1 MPTCTASLYR
11 ICFWHI
17 SYFHSRWFKK
27 MQKIERVKKVL
38 HKSKEKRAHDA
49 WGLIYQILYKTS
61 TTFVHKFM
69 HQKCHIYHM
78 SMHSFLQ
85 SPWINPTHSKLICSY
100 IAMLICI
107 KKRPHIA
114 IYGKQPPW
122 KRYSTV
128 ACSWCCLFQT
138 TWNMPKGQRR

>member
-11 ICFWHI
+11 IRFWHI

-27 MQKIERVKKVL
+27 MQKIGWKKLYTSQKKKGHMMPGVSFIKFCIKQVL
-38 HKSKEKRAHDA
+38 HLCINVCTRNV
-49 WGLIYQILYKTS
+49 IFIT
-61 TTFVHKFM
+61 
-69 HQKCHIYHM
+69 

-107 KKRPHIA
+107 KKHPHIA